1 MPNLV
6 FLNRPGL
13 QILGKT
19 QNSEVFP
26 IFGFMVNP
34 FCRKTILESQNSTTS
49 NDIDMKLEPVTKL
62 DKKNIASS
70 NKTDDDVMSG
80 SCDVFVIF
88 PIYGQFEGIR
98 KPDSGRMVCPIHH
111 HKKNP

>member
-13 QILGKT
+13 QMLGKT

-62 DKKNIASS
+62 DKRNTTAL
-70 NKTDDDVMSG
+70 
-80 SCDVFVIF
+80 
-88 PIYGQFEGIR
+88 
-98 KPDSGRMVCPIHH
+98 
-111 HKKNP
+111 KNPNMTPCRQFITSF